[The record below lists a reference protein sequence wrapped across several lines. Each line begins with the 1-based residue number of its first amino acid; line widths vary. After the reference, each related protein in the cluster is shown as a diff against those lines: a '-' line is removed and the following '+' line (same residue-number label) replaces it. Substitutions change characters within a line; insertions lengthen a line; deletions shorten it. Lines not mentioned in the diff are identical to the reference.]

1 MIQQE
6 NTIVTLEDPGWD
18 YKRVAKMGEGKYFY
32 LAKLSNES
40 FVELWQACDD
50 IEQFKASYEAMG
62 GGTCRLTHEE
72 ETPIPVESV
81 HKIRY
86 TLDVLRKKGVNL
98 KGYDTNHPEEEEYWD
113 NLRRLANAKQRRAA
127 PRT

>member
-6 NTIVTLEDPGWD
+6 NTIVTLEDPGWQ
-18 YKRVAKMGEGKYFY
+18 YKHVAKIGEGNYFY

-62 GGTCRLTHEE
+62 GGTCALTHE
-72 ETPIPVESV
+72 
-81 HKIRY
+81 
-86 TLDVLRKKGVNL
+86 G
-98 KGYDTNHPEEEEYWD
+98 
-113 NLRRLANAKQRRAA
+113 LRRTALGSTLIDPPN
-127 PRT
+127 

>member
-6 NTIVTLEDPGWD
+6 NTIVTLEDPGWQ

-62 GGTCRLTHEE
+62 GGTCRLTHED
-72 ETPIPVESV
+72 ETPTPVESV
-81 HKIRY
+81 HKIRF
-86 TLDVLRKKGVNL
+86 TLGVLRNKDVNL
-98 KGYDTNHPEEEEYWD
+98 KDYDGNHPEEEEYWD
-113 NLRRLANAKQRRAA
+113 NLRRLANAKGRRKVQSC
-127 PRT
+127 